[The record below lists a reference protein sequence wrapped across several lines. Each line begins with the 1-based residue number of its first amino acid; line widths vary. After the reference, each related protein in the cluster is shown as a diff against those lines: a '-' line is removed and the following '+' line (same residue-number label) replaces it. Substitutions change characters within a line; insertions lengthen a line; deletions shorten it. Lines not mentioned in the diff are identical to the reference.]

1 MTVMYAASRDA
12 LAHIR
17 SLAEDLIRQSEQ
29 SVVLGQ
35 QMGAE
40 LFTVVEII
48 EKDRPTRIAV
58 ADVSATPQ
66 QRRTLMTSLIE
77 NKVLPETLRVCQ
89 EAAGLDWSNPAD
101 PVSYTH
107 LRAHET

>member
-40 LFTVVEII
+40 LFTVV
-48 EKDRPTRIAV
+48 
-58 ADVSATPQ
+58 
-66 QRRTLMTSLIE
+66 
-77 NKVLPETLRVCQ
+77 
-89 EAAGLDWSNPAD
+89 
-101 PVSYTH
+101 
-107 LRAHET
+107 

>member
-40 LFTVVEII
+40 LFTVC
-48 EKDRPTRIAV
+48 
-58 ADVSATPQ
+58 
-66 QRRTLMTSLIE
+66 LLYTS
-77 NKVLPETLRVCQ
+77 PSPR
-89 EAAGLDWSNPAD
+89 D
-101 PVSYTH
+101 
-107 LRAHET
+107 